1 MYTLNDKTL
10 FDNYEE
16 AVKFF
21 DITDTF
27 LKVENNH
34 GSLDKILNGGNVI
47 KVIGL
52 GKTFSPGRPAGNQQL
67 ISQRPFFIHALK
79 PPHLFPVF
87 YKDKRIE
94 YMGMYKLKDYSKKMS
109 PSGFLYFEFIFHRES
124 KYYETQTI

>member
-1 MYTLNDKTL
+1 MYTINDKVVFTS
-10 FDNYEE
+10 YEE
-16 AVKFF
+16 AVKYFN
-21 DITDTF
+21 ITDTF
-27 LKVENNH
+27 LKLESNP
-34 GSLDKILNGGNVI
+34 GSLDKILHGGNVI

-67 ISQRPFFIHALK
+67 KSQRPFFTHALN

-87 YKDKRIE
+87 YKDKHIE

-124 KYYETQTI
+124 KYYDSQSI